1 MTLREMAIV
10 GGGPIGLSAALAAAQ
25 HGVDVVLLE
34 AHEDARASDP
44 RVFAL
49 SYATRLILDELGVW
63 PHVAA
68 AHPIHTVHVSERNAF
83 GAATLSAE
91 MLGLP
96 ALGYVVAQTDLV
108 QALRERLREKGIETL
123 TGALVT
129 AVAESPAEVAVRFAR
144 DGDEHELSVCT
155 VALAEGGATIAS
167 GAPIV
172 EREYRQS
179 ALTATIMAQG
189 AAGDWAYER
198 FTPQGPIALLPIG
211 GAHAL
216 VWTVPS
222 ADADRLLALDD
233 RAFERAVSDC
243 YGSRIGAV
251 HLRSARTAFPLKLRI
266 AHRLAGTRVV
276 LIGNSAQT
284 LHPVAGQGFNLGL
297 RDAYELAATL
307 GSCISKAQDITEGLR
322 RYRSLR
328 RVDRAGGALFT
339 DFLVRAF
346 SNDNPLLAC
355 ARSAALA
362 GLDAIEPAKR
372 FLMRRMIFGAP
383 R

>member
-1 MTLREMAIV
+1 MSLREMAIV

-34 AHEDARASDP
+34 AQEDTRANDP

-63 PHVAA
+63 SHVAA

-83 GAATLSAE
+83 GTATLSAE

-108 QALRERLREKGIETL
+108 QALRERVREQGIERL

-129 AVAESPAEVAVRFAR
+129 AVAESPAEAAVRFSQ
-144 DGDEHELSVCT
+144 DGDEQELAVCT

-167 GAPIV
+167 GTPIV

-179 ALTATIMAQG
+179 ALTTTITAQC

-198 FTPQGPIALLPIG
+198 FTPQGPIALLPIA

-222 ADADRLLALDD
+222 ADADRLLALED

-251 HLRSARTAFPLKLRI
+251 HLQSARTAFPLRLRI
-266 AHRLAGTRVV
+266 ARRLTGTRVV

-307 GSCISKAQDITEGLR
+307 GSCIGKGQDLTEGLR
-322 RYRSLR
+322 RYRSQR

-346 SNDNPLLAC
+346 CNDNPLLAC

-362 GLDAIEPAKR
+362 GLDAFEPAKR